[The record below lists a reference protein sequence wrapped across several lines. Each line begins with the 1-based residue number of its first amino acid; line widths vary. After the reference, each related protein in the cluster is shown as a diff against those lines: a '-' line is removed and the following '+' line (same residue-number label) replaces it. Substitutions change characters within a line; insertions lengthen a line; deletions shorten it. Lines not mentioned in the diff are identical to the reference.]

1 MPVRSPSRFV
11 IVPHRPQSRWRWVGV
26 AVLWL
31 ASLVLVAWLAH
42 RWSVPLLAESMDR
55 LDALREE
62 NVDLQVKLEAALQQ
76 NTVLVRAEQVSRD
89 ALQQLQG
96 TLAEREE
103 EIAALRADVG
113 FYERLVG
120 GSARRQGLTVH
131 SVRFSAEEGGEW
143 RYSVTLTQNLER
155 SGLTRGSLRMA
166 IEGQQGGALATLDW
180 AALNQQEAAPAQ
192 PFEFRYFQQVE
203 GSVMLPEG
211 FVPQRVR
218 VVVDRGGAQIDQ
230 TVPWEDTQKP

>member
-1 MPVRSPSRFV
+1 MSARPPSRFV
-11 IVPHRPQSRWRWVGV
+11 IVPHRPQSRWRWVLAAG
-26 AVLWL
+26 LWL
-31 ASLVLVAWLAH
+31 ASLLLVAWLAH

-55 LDALREE
+55 LDELGDE
-62 NVDLQVKLEAALQQ
+62 NLDLQVKLETALQQ
-76 NTVLVRAEQVSRD
+76 NTVLSRAEQVSRD
-89 ALQQLQG
+89 ALQLLQG

-131 SVRFSAEEGGEW
+131 SVRFRAEEGGEW

-155 SGLTRGSLRMA
+155 SGLTRGSLRMT

-180 AALNQQEAAPAQ
+180 AALNQQDPAPAQ

>member
-1 MPVRSPSRFV
+1 MSARPPARFV
-11 IVPHRPQSRWRWVGV
+11 IVPHRPQSRWWWVV
-26 AVLWL
+26 LALLWL
-31 ASLVLVAWLAH
+31 ASLALAGWLAH

-55 LDALREE
+55 LDEVRAE
-62 NVDLQVKLEAALQQ
+62 NLALQVRLEEALQQ
-76 NTVLVRAEQVSRD
+76 STVLARAEQVNRD

-131 SVRFSAEEGGEW
+131 SVRFRPEEGDEW
-143 RYSVTLTQNLER
+143 RYSITLTQNLER
-155 SGLTRGSLRMA
+155 SGLTRGTLRLA

-180 AALNQQEAAPAQ
+180 PALNQQESAPGQA
-192 PFEFRYFQQVE
+192 FEFRYFQQVE
-203 GSVMLPEG
+203 GSVMLPSG

-218 VVVDRGGAQIDQ
+218 VEVDRGGAQVEQ